1 MLNTLLKSLYPYKYL
16 LLLLSSF
23 LLIFS
28 LPIPS
33 QTSSYELIFALITS
47 SNILAGL
54 VVVGNVKGI
63 RSSIIRVIG
72 IVLITIQFLDLVIP
86 IPAFESI
93 LASLFVIF
101 FVSISIRVY
110 RDIFKA
116 KEIDLEILAAVF
128 CGYIFL
134 GFLASFLFMGI
145 ESVHPG
151 SFGGMDAGITRF
163 DNVLYFSFIT
173 LLTIGYGDM
182 VPLTTLTKSLVVA
195 VGLIGNF
202 YTVMVTAIVIG
213 KFLMNYKPGSKEN
226 D

>member
-1 MLNTLLKSLYPYKYL
+1 MLNTIVKSLSPYKYQ

-23 LLIFS
+23 LIIFS

-33 QTSSYELIFALITS
+33 ETSGYELIYALITS

-54 VVVGNVKGI
+54 IVVGDNKNI
-63 RSSIIRVIG
+63 RSRIIRVLG
-72 IVLITIQFLDLVIP
+72 ITLIAIQFLDLVIP

-93 LASLFVIF
+93 LASLFVLF

-110 RDIFKA
+110 KDVYKA
-116 KEIDLEILAAVF
+116 KEIDIEILAAVL

-145 ESVHPG
+145 ESLMPG
-151 SFGGMDAGITRF
+151 SFGGMVEGITRF
-163 DNVLYFSFIT
+163 DNIMYFSFIT

-182 VPLTTLTKSLVVA
+182 VPLTTLTKSLVVV

-213 KFLMNYKPGSKEN
+213 KFLMNYRPDSSDN
-226 D
+226 N